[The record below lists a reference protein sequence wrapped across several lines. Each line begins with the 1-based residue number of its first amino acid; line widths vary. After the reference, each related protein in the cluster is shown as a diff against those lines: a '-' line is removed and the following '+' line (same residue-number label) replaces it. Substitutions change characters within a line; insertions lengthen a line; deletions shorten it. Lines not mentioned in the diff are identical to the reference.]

1 MSPFFKAPVMVLMTL
16 MTLTFTAESSFAQD
30 DTTLVPFDSTEAPAN
45 DLIYKGRVI
54 DQDEAVSLKKQGV
67 DLSML
72 EPVPNDSYGTTRNTN
87 PMPMPAEGAT
97 LDYDSFMAGFG
108 GELSFHRVVQ
118 GKNAYKLD
126 VTTVP
131 HRALMTRALLAR
143 LGYNQ
148 YALRRYR
155 RLTLKFKSV
164 LSREMFIDSVV
175 KSTVRVPETWIVDK
189 PANKTTLTLQ
199 DVVLEPGRTDLFNV
213 YWAALETQFS
223 GGRRALRATLVP
235 ISLCGATENL
245 DSYHWT
251 FGRVLNNSL
260 LVSYPHVV
268 PDQRPFDDTTIDDMR
283 WIARKIA
290 TLTFDDWKSI
300 VSQADYPA
308 DLAELVL
315 NKIIAQR
322 NDLLSKLGISALP
335 LSYDP
340 HVSNNSVKNGQVM
353 REHFD
358 GWSSSFTYGD
368 AADPLNSNEVFN
380 LGIMQAISSGMESL
394 ANFINT
400 KGVIKGVA
408 DLQSDH
414 MEKLFEDINRHFQEH
429 PDEPYTQDVQSWG
442 GPTAS
447 FGLTADRK
455 VSTGTFFGS
464 NAAIQL
470 VDLIGFSAN
479 VGYFRGIDG
488 IRKAFPG
495 FQANLTVNRTYAHI
509 KQLTSIKRAVKA
521 PAKDFIIPNLLRDLV
536 KILNPPKTPPA
547 AGNGANAEAQAS
559 AEVAD
564 YTKAVESLLNKIGD
578 GEIFTITD
586 SVAAGVGA
594 QIQVPLQALFPSLP
608 VRYNQGISFGAN
620 TQGMVMRRTT
630 LRRVRDPS
638 TNDDYL
644 QVYVQSMN
652 SETGNLSLDFNSWIN
667 VAHFG
672 AEKSKAKAKSRV
684 FTIKSDSTRTTSD
697 SKVIALSLQSL
708 LRSNSDEKLRSN
720 YPFYSLD
727 HDFKETDW
735 KFSFLFYQTKD
746 LDDHHELRIRP
757 PRESDHPF
765 DPKNFERTLYSHRS
779 LRRTGW
785 NFTSMVSNIISSATK
800 GQGSLSGGSGD
811 NPAYTIYGRAHWTEA
826 YTDAEITDGQ
836 DFAPVTVLRE
846 TWAGWTIS
854 KDSLNKIFDV
864 IDQKLGELSR
874 FGIRTPII
882 HRDAFASTEK
892 LEFYN
897 IQGTTI
903 YHPIGVE
910 RLTAPLKIREVSR
923 EYRPGRIDKNFA
935 DEFSPSDRTVFNT
948 LVSWYGG
955 KDAYSFMCQ
964 DPIALASAESSSL
977 AHSNR
982 NVNVEFHGNRYD
994 CIDSW
999 AREVLDLRRD
1009 VPPASNKR
1017 AYIEW
1022 QNNMVNLLQKAIPLP
1037 KLLEIA
1043 GKDGFFLQFKI
1054 SGFRKGDHEAK
1065 DSEQKEVISNY
1076 VSDSVGTFN
1085 AATGAGAFSSLADD
1099 TGIIDY
1105 EIRGLFLT
1113 GGE

>member
-1 MSPFFKAPVMVLMTL
+1 MSPFFKSQVLFLMTL
-16 MTLTFTAESSFAQD
+16 MTLVFATEPSFAVD
-30 DTTLVPFDSTEAPAN
+30 DTTLVPFDSIEAPAT
-45 DLIYKGRVI
+45 DLIYKGRLI
-54 DQDEAVSLKKQGV
+54 DQDQAVTLKKQGV

-72 EPVPNDSYGTTRNTN
+72 EPAPNDSYGMARNAN

-97 LDYDSFMAGFG
+97 LDYDSYMAGFG

-118 GKNAYKLD
+118 GRNAYKLD

-131 HRALMTRALLAR
+131 HRALLTRALLAR

-148 YALRRYR
+148 YTPRRYR

-164 LSREMFIDSVV
+164 ISREMFIDAIV
-175 KSTVRVPETWIVDK
+175 KNTVKVPETWIVDK
-189 PANKTTLTLQ
+189 PANKPLLTLQ
-199 DVVLEPGRTDLFNV
+199 DVILEPGRTDLLNY
-213 YWAALETQFS
+213 YWSALETGFS
-223 GGRRALRATLVP
+223 AGRRAMRALLVP
-235 ISLCGATENL
+235 LSLCDTPENL
-245 DSYHWT
+245 DSYHWI

-268 PDQRPFDDTTIDDMR
+268 PDTRPFDDSTIDDIR

-290 TLTFDDWKSI
+290 ALSFDDWKAI
-300 VSQADYPA
+300 VAQADYPA

-322 NDLLSKLGISALP
+322 SDLLSKLGVAANPLP
-335 LSYDP
+335 YNPSL
-340 HVSNNSVKNGQVM
+340 NNDSVKNGQVI
-353 REHFD
+353 RENFE
-358 GWSSSFTYGD
+358 GWSSRFTYGD
-368 AADPLNSNEVFN
+368 AADPLNGDEIFN

-400 KGVIKGVA
+400 KLVVKGVG
-408 DLQSDH
+408 DLQSEH
-414 MEKLFEDINRHFQEH
+414 MEQLFEDINRHFQEH
-429 PDEPYTQDVQSWG
+429 PDEPYTQSVDSWG
-442 GPTAS
+442 GATGS

-470 VDLIGFSAN
+470 VDLIGFNAS

-495 FQANLTVNRTYAHI
+495 FQANLTLNRTYAHI
-509 KQLTSIKRAVKA
+509 KQLTSIKSAVKA
-521 PAKDFIIPNLLRDLV
+521 PAKDFIIPELLHDLV
-536 KILNPPKTPPA
+536 KILNPPKNPPA
-547 AGNGANAEAQAS
+547 TNADAQAS
-559 AEVAD
+559 AELED
-564 YTKAVESLLNKIGD
+564 YTKAVEDLLSKIND

-594 QIQVPLQALFPSLP
+594 QVQVPLQALFPSLP
-608 VRYNQGISFGAN
+608 VRYNQGINFGAN
-620 TQGMVMRRTT
+620 TQGMVVRRTT

-638 TNDDYL
+638 TQDDYL
-644 QVYVQSMN
+644 QIYVQSMD
-652 SETGNLSLDFNSWIN
+652 SVTGNLSLDFNSWLNI
-667 VAHFG
+667 AHFG
-672 AEKSKAKAKSRV
+672 SEKSKAQARTRV
-684 FTIKSDSTRTTSD
+684 YTVKSDGERSKSD
-697 SKVIALSLQSL
+697 SKVIAASLQSL
-708 LRSNSDEKLRSN
+708 LRSNSDQKLRSN
-720 YPFYSLD
+720 YPFYVLD
-727 HDFKETDW
+727 HEFSETDW

-746 LDDHHELRIRP
+746 LEDHHELKIRP
-757 PRESDHPF
+757 PTEREHPF
-765 DPKNFERTLYSHRS
+765 DPKNFERTLYSHRT

-785 NFTSMVSNIISSATK
+785 NFMSVISNIISSASK

-811 NPAYTIYGRAHWTEA
+811 NPAYTIYGRAHWSEA
-826 YTDAEITDGQ
+826 YTDAEITDGH
-836 DFAPVTVLRE
+836 DFTPVTVLRE

-854 KDSLNKIFDV
+854 KDNLNKIFDA
-864 IDQKLGELSR
+864 IDQKLGELR
-874 FGIRTPII
+874 QFGIRAPII

-903 YHPIGVE
+903 YHPVGVD
-910 RLTAPLKIREVSR
+910 RLTAPLKVREASR
-923 EYRPGRIDKNFA
+923 DYHPGRIDKNFA

-955 KDAYSFMCQ
+955 KDAYSYMCQ
-964 DPIALASAESSSL
+964 DPIALASAESSSY
-977 AHSNR
+977 AHVNR

-1009 VPPASNKR
+1009 TPPSSNKR

-1022 QNNMVNLLQKAIPLP
+1022 QTKMINLLQKQIPLP

-1085 AATGAGAFSSLADD
+1085 TTTGAGAFSSLADQ